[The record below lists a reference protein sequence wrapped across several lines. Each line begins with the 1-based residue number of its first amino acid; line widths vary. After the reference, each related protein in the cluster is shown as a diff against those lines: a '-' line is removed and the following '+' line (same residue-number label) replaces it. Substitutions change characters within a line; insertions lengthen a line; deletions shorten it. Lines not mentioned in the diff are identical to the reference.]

1 MDAAQILS
9 VSVPLSAAY
18 IAQKWFTH
26 LSHRARSA
34 PAAPVVVREMDAP
47 AVAERAG
54 RVSPE
59 QALSGLSGAEVGLLL
74 GVSERTGRRILAGM
88 RSGQNGDGHD
98 AA

>member
-34 PAAPVVVREMDAP
+34 PAAPVVVREVQAP
-47 AVAERAG
+47 KSDPLSRFAQARLRA
-54 RVSPE
+54 PN
-59 QALSGLSGAEVGLLL
+59 
-74 GVSERTGRRILAGM
+74 
-88 RSGQNGDGHD
+88 GQFAPIPRNGDGHD
-98 AA
+98 GSP